1 MKLLVTGG
9 TGFLG
14 AHLVP
19 RLLAA
24 GHQVRLLS
32 RSPPAALAEGLR
44 VTWTDGHESLYPYAD
59 LRALCRCAGCTG
71 GH

>member
-19 RLLAA
+19 RLVAA
-24 GHQVRLLS
+24 GRVLS
-32 RSPPAALAEGLR
+32 FDDSATVEDQR
-44 VTWTDGHESLYPYAD
+44 
-59 LRALCRCAGCTG
+59 RALSTG
-71 GH
+71 RSES